1 MNREKALKISWYI
14 FLAVMSIL
22 TVLFFFDIKFM
33 VIGINILA
41 WDVLAAGIWMFV
53 RLCKWA
59 GRENT
64 GRRTV
69 AVIAITL
76 VGLFAAMI
84 LMFSLAGYIEGTE
97 PQTHRTFVVE
107 YTQNMM
113 NRGRAKL
120 YERVGPLLFACDV
133 DEYIGEFS
141 VERPEDRQ
149 LYVSEDGKSIVIAYF
164 FLRPTFTIP
173 LEEPVE
179 AEITPEQ
186 VLDEQLT
193 EITPE
198 QILKEQL
205 IDDTHD
211 AFLVDTGGKLGTL
224 LVTAELER
232 TPTED
237 CDFTVRFVVWNPAS
251 MNEPIQILTA
261 GTNIFGGWNFI
272 DANFDSYMDFTFT
285 YLRGNASYYDH
296 LWIWNEEYG
305 EFVNISEY
313 DKISIPSLDMETQT
327 IYGFNRSSGSGTGT
341 HTYHQWIEGDLL
353 CIRCIDIDQ
362 DFQSKIFHMSV
373 QDRIGGEL
381 AEIYQEDFAPESDK
395 WHDEEMVW
403 HDLDYH
409 GEPGGIYD
417 IFQQQPIDD
426 THDAFLVDT
435 QGKLGTL
442 LVTAEL
448 AMESKSEFG
457 TRDITFTV
465 WNPAEME
472 QPIQTFTEEFMM
484 GVAPEFHDVADAN
497 FDGFQDFG
505 YLFHAGNQPN
515 YWRYWLW
522 DEEQAQFMYYAP
534 LTEVSQPVFD
544 TECQIVKGW
553 ARSSAAS
560 GTHSFYRWMDGE
572 LVLVREIDL
581 DFTKMIVVK
590 DLLDRQMAEVY
601 HEEWEEKDEDDVLD
615 VLYKWNSLDY
625 HGESMEEN

>member
-1 MNREKALKISWYI
+1 MNREKVLKISWYI

-22 TVLFFFDIKFM
+22 TVLFFCDIKFM
-33 VIGINILA
+33 VIGINILV
-41 WDVLAAGIWMFV
+41 WDVLTAGIWIFV

-69 AVIAITL
+69 AVITITL
-76 VGLFAAMI
+76 LGVFATVI
-84 LMFSLAGYIEGTE
+84 MFFCLCIYGGIPFYVEQTE
-97 PQTHRTFVVE
+97 PQTHRTFVAE
-107 YTQNMM
+107 YQQNMM
-113 NRGRAKL
+113 MRGNVKL
-120 YERVGPLLFACDV
+120 YERFGPLLLACDE

-141 VERPEDRQ
+141 VERPEDRRI
-149 LYVSEDGKSIVIAYF
+149 YVSEDGKSIVVAYF
-164 FLRPTFTIP
+164 FLQPTFIIP
-173 LEEPVE
+173 LEQPVE
-179 AEITPEQ
+179 AEKIPEQ
-186 VLDEQLT
+186 VLA
-193 EITPE
+193 
-198 QILKEQL
+198 EQL

-251 MNEPIQILTA
+251 MNEPLQILTA

-285 YLRGNASYYDH
+285 YLQGNASYYDH
-296 LWIWNEEYG
+296 LWIWNEEHG

-362 DFQSKIFHMSV
+362 NFQSKIFHMSV
-373 QDRIGGEL
+373 QDRIGSEL

-395 WHDEEMVW
+395 WHDAEMVW

-417 IFQQQPIDD
+417 IFQQQTIDD
-426 THDAFLVDT
+426 IHDAFLVDT

-472 QPIQTFTEEFMM
+472 QPIQTFAEEFMM
-484 GVAPEFHDVADAN
+484 GVAPEFHDVVDAN

-515 YWRYWLW
+515 HWRYWLW
-522 DEEQAQFMYYAP
+522 DEEQAQFIYYAP
-534 LTEVSQPVFD
+534 LIHVSQPVFD
-544 TECQIVKGW
+544 AECQIVKGW

-572 LVLVREIDL
+572 LLLVREIYL

-590 DLLDRQMAEVY
+590 DLMDGQMVEVY
-601 HEEWEEKDEDDVLD
+601 HEEWEEKDEGDVLD
-615 VLYKWNSLDY
+615 VLYKWDSLDY
-625 HGESMEEN
+625 HGESTEEK

>member
-1 MNREKALKISWYI
+1 MNREKVLKISWYI

-33 VIGINILA
+33 VIGINILV
-41 WDVLAAGIWMFV
+41 WDVLTAGIWIFV

-76 VGLFAAMI
+76 VGLFAAVSLTFI
-84 LMFSLAGYIEGTE
+84 LAMRGGLLGYIEGTE
-97 PQTHRTFVVE
+97 LQTHRTFVVE

-113 NRGRAKL
+113 GDGRAKL
-120 YERVGPLLFACDV
+120 YERFGPLLLACDE

-141 VERPEDRQ
+141 VERPEDQ
-149 LYVSEDGKSIVIAYF
+149 KIYISKDGRSIVVAYF
-164 FLRPTFTIP
+164 FLEPIFIIP
-173 LEEPVE
+173 LEQSVE
-179 AEITPEQ
+179 AEKTPEQ
-186 VLDEQLT
+186 VLAEQL
-193 EITPE
+193 
-198 QILKEQL
+198 
-205 IDDTHD
+205 
-211 AFLVDTGGKLGTL
+211 
-224 LVTAELER
+224 
-232 TPTED
+232 
-237 CDFTVRFVVWNPAS
+237 
-251 MNEPIQILTA
+251 
-261 GTNIFGGWNFI
+261 
-272 DANFDSYMDFTFT
+272 
-285 YLRGNASYYDH
+285 
-296 LWIWNEEYG
+296 
-305 EFVNISEY
+305 
-313 DKISIPSLDMETQT
+313 
-327 IYGFNRSSGSGTGT
+327 
-341 HTYHQWIEGDLL
+341 
-353 CIRCIDIDQ
+353 
-362 DFQSKIFHMSV
+362 
-373 QDRIGGEL
+373 
-381 AEIYQEDFAPESDK
+381 
-395 WHDEEMVW
+395 
-403 HDLDYH
+403 
-409 GEPGGIYD
+409 
-417 IFQQQPIDD
+417 IDD

-484 GVAPEFHDVADAN
+484 GVASEFHDVIDAN

-515 YWRYWLW
+515 YWHYWLW

-534 LTEVSQPVFD
+534 LIEVSQPVFD
-544 TECQIVKGW
+544 AEYQIVKGW

-572 LVLVREIDL
+572 LLLVREIYL
-581 DFTKMIVVK
+581 DFIKMIVVK
-590 DLLDRQMAEVY
+590 DLMDGQMVEVY
-601 HEEWEEKDEDDVLD
+601 HEEWEEKDEGDVLD
-615 VLYKWNSLDY
+615 VLDKWDSLDY